1 MTKPSFQP
9 VRAALSTFE
18 PAPGIRF
25 DHPYF
30 ARQTPCTMLIDEVE
44 ALWAPIAAEDNWSSL
59 TTKLGDIRNMAEA
72 YGSAFD

>member
-1 MTKPSFQP
+1 MRS
-9 VRAALSTFE
+9 STFE
-18 PAPGIRF
+18 PTPGIRF

-30 ARQTPCTMLIDEVE
+30 ARQKPCTMLIEEVE

-59 TTKLGDIRNMAEA
+59 KTKLGDIRNMAEA